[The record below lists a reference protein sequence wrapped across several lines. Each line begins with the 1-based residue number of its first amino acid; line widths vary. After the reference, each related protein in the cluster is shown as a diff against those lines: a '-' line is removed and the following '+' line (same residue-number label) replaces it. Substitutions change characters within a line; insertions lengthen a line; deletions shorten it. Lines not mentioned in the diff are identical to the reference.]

1 MANVLK
7 RVMVVLLAVAG
18 LSFLSGCT
26 NWEKKYSGLEVMHRN
41 LMTRH
46 EDCELKLDEA
56 KAGQSELIS
65 NLNEAKR
72 ELAELKGQ
80 IDNGTSDDVWGAL
93 GPEVDMKK
101 GTITVTLANTLL
113 FESGKAQIKKSV
125 VSELDQIASILQNS
139 YRNKDVSV
147 VGHTDSD
154 PILKTKNLWKD
165 NWHLSSARA
174 LAVVRYLA
182 KKGIRPQ
189 QLGAVG
195 AGEFRSVASNST
207 TSGKAKNRRVEI
219 VVYMY
224 N

>member
-26 NWEKKYSGLEVMHRN
+26 DWEKKYNGLEVEHRN
-41 LMTRH
+41 LMGRYETCRI
-46 EDCELKLDEA
+46 DLSQSA
-56 KAGQSELIS
+56 AGKNELIRS
-65 NLNEAKR
+65 LNAANL

-80 IDNGTSDDVWGAL
+80 IENGTGDDGWGGL
-93 GPEVDMKK
+93 NPEIDMGR
-101 GTITVTLANTLL
+101 GTITVTLPNTLL
-113 FESGKAQIKKSV
+113 FEPGKAEIKRSV
-125 VSELDQIASILQNS
+125 ISELDQIATILQDR
-139 YRNKDVSV
+139 YRDKDVSV

-174 LAVVRYLA
+174 LAVARYLV
-182 KKGIRPQ
+182 KKGIRPDK
-189 QLGAVG
+189 LGAVA
-195 AGEFRSVASNST
+195 AGEFRPVANNST
-207 TSGKAKNRRVEI
+207 ASGKAKNRRVEI
-219 VVYMY
+219 VVHMY